1 MIALTIVTLIC
12 NDLYAFAMDLLQICM
27 DLLWSCMDLLS
38 FVSYNVNV
46 SCVISLSNCT
56 VLQFRCLDACVVFL

>member
-1 MIALTIVTLIC
+1 MIAPTIVTLIC

-27 DLLWSCMDLLS
+27 DLLWSCVDLLP
-38 FVSYNVNV
+38 FVAYNV

-56 VLQFRCLDACVVFL
+56 VLHFRCLDACVVFL